1 MTSPRTA
8 LPHVVLA
15 LMLPSAWCA
24 PCADGSWAWCRGDRP
39 SCSVEQLTA
48 THAGGVPFTV
58 PYYSSIGDIEASSG
72 EFADIEIALVVSHGA
87 VADPGGYWCAG
98 MEAAANLAHGI
109 PADRIAVIAPWLLD
123 EYARVSASPTQLQWS
138 SSAAQPGGS
147 ARGWRGGANC
157 DAAGGR
163 PGNIS
168 SYHLFDIIFE
178 RLLQPSAFPRLRG
191 IIMWGDSAGG
201 QVVSRYALTTHLASS
216 SLRRIRFFSS
226 NPSSFPY
233 PSALRY
239 NYSFSGD
246 TCKLGELALPDA
258 ATVEAC
264 PDYNNW
270 IYGLG
275 SGQPPYVAEGL
286 ARGGVERLPSVDV
299 TYLQGSEDTCNED
312 GTCGTEPCRSGGLDR
327 TCSGMLQGPMRLWR
341 GVQYKAALEAHYGR
355 PVHALLELPGVG
367 HDAYQVVRSPHF
379 IAAAFG
385 GWGAS
390 RRAYRVPVAAH
401 DPALRR

>member
-1 MTSPRTA
+1 MTSLRTP
-8 LPHVVLA
+8 LQQVLLA
-15 LMLPSAWCA
+15 LMLPSAHARCGG
-24 PCADGSWAWCRGDRP
+24 DGSWAWCSGDRP
-39 SCSVEQLTA
+39 SCSLEQLTA

-58 PYYSSIGDIEASSG
+58 PYYSSIGDIEASSA
-72 EFADIEIALVVSHGA
+72 EFAEIEIALVVSHGA

-98 MEAAANLAHGI
+98 MEAASNLAHGI
-109 PADRIAVIAPWLLD
+109 PAHRVAVLAPWLLD
-123 EYARVSASPTQLQWS
+123 EYARVPASPTQLQWS

-147 ARGWRGGANC
+147 ARGWRGGSNC

-168 SYHLFDIIFE
+168 SYRLFDIIFE

-233 PSALRY
+233 PSPLRY

-246 TCKLGELALPDA
+246 TCQRGELVLPD
-258 ATVEAC
+258 VEAC

-275 SGQPPYVAEGL
+275 GTLPPYIEEGL
-286 ARGGVERLPSVDV
+286 KRGGVMRLPSVDV

-312 GTCGTEPCRSGGLDR
+312 GTCGTEPCASGGLDR

-355 PVHALLELPGVG
+355 PVHTLLELPGVG
-367 HDAYQVVRSPHF
+367 HDAYQVVRSPDF
-379 IAAAFG
+379 IAAAFD
-385 GWGAS
+385 GWDAS
-390 RRAYRVPVAAH
+390 RRAFRVPVAAH